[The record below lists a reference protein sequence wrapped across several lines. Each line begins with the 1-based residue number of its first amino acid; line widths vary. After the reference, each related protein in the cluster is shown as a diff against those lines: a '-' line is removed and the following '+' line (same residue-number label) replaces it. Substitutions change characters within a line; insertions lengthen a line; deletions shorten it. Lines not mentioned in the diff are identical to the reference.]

1 MLTNEE
7 LIKVRGGGIT
17 ATMLNA
23 ISRLV
28 ESLLNLGQLVG
39 SAIRRTGSKNYCKL
53 S

>member
-7 LIKVRGGGIT
+7 LIKVKGGSIS

-23 ISRLV
+23 ISRLI

-39 SAIRRTGSKNYCKL
+39 SSIRRSVSKNYCKL